1 MEGKMGMIVLTL
13 MALGLMLFGLAAYLT
28 GLYNQLVSVKINV
41 DKAWSNIDVLL
52 KQRYDEIPK
61 LVKVCEGYMKYERET
76 LEKITQARTQF
87 MSARTPGEVAKADS
101 SMAGALKSLFAVSE
115 NYPDLKANAN
125 FKQLQERVSYLEN
138 QIADRRE
145 FYNDS
150 VAIFNTRIKQLPDM
164 FLAGFMGYAALEMY
178 KVAEAERQPQ
188 DIKFE
193 FPK

>member
-1 MEGKMGMIVLTL
+1 MGMALIMLV
-13 MALGLMLFGLAAYLT
+13 ALGLVLFGLAAYCT
-28 GLYNQLVSVKINV
+28 GLYNQLVAVKVNV
-41 DKAWSNIDVLL
+41 DKAWGNIDVLL

-61 LVKVCEGYMKYERET
+61 LVEVCEGYMKYEQET
-76 LEKITQARTQF
+76 LQKITQARTQF
-87 MSARTPGEVAKADS
+87 LSARTPGEVAKADS

-150 VAIFNTRIKQLPDM
+150 VAIFNTRIKMLPDM
-164 FLAGFMGYAALEMY
+164 FIASLMGYAALEMY

-188 DIKFE
+188 DIKFNL
-193 FPK
+193 PT